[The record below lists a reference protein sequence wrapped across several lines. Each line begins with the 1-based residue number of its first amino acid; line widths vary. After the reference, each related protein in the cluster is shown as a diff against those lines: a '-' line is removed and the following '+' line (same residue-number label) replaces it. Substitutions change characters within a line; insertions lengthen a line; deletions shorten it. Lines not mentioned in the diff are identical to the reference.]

1 MIGIRQILV
10 IIGVIVIIRM
20 IGKVM
25 MVRRNMQEDKNV
37 KSTASKTKSSFNNVG
52 KTSIHKVDKNKI
64 RESEYTD
71 FEEVE

>member
-10 IIGVIVIIRM
+10 IIGVIVIFRL

-25 MVRRNMQEDKNV
+25 MVRRNVQEDKNV
-37 KSTASKTKSSFNNVG
+37 KANASNTKSSFENVG

-71 FEEVE
+71 FEELD